1 MQQRSGAMRVLVL
14 GAGFAGMGAAQRLK
28 EHGVE
33 VSVLEGSH
41 RVGGR
46 AHTMD
51 VRRAHVWRRT
61 LQLAA
66 SCTGCVGCCKWTVCL
81 RLFGRI

>member
-1 MQQRSGAMRVLVL
+1 MKVLVL
-14 GAGFAGMGAAQRLK
+14 GAGFAGMGAAQRLR

-33 VSVLEGSH
+33 VRVLEGSH

-51 VRRAHVWRRT
+51 VRS
-61 LQLAA
+61 LAE
-66 SCTGCVGCCKWTVCL
+66 GCICDPL
-81 RLFGRI
+81 A